1 MVEWVVELIV
11 VVVYIVVVD
20 VVKLVVHWKLF
31 NHWSIILVVWPLVVI
46 WSWSYSGWSCC
57 EGVAL
62 ERVQLG
68 VHIGK
73 VPLLVDHLA
82 WGGWRW

>member
-11 VVVYIVVVD
+11 VIVDNVVVD
-20 VVKLVVHWKLF
+20 VVKLIVHWEF
-31 NHWSIILVVWPLVVI
+31 FYHWSIILVVWPLVVI

-62 ERVQLG
+62 ERIQLG

-82 WGGWRW
+82 WGGWGW

>member
-1 MVEWVVELIV
+1 MVEWVVELV
-11 VVVYIVVVD
+11 VVVIVVVD

-31 NHWSIILVVWPLVVI
+31 NHLLIILVVWPLVVI
-46 WSWSYSGWSCC
+46 WSRSYGGRPCC
-57 EGVAL
+57 EWVAL

-73 VPLLVDHLA
+73 IPLLVDHLA
-82 WGGWRW
+82 WGGWGW